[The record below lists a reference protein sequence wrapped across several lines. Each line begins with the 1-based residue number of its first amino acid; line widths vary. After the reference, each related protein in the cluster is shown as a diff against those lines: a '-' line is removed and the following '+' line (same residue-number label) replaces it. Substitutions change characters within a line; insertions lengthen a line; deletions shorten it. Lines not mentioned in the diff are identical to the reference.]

1 MLSCQCEI
9 TMFLLFSPCP
19 ADLVP
24 REVGERWLKYFRE
37 ELPTVAFKCSTQQQ
51 DRGLGHKRMPGGQ
64 QQPDKGGKGAEDAL
78 QVGAGTGRKGWVC

>member
-1 MLSCQCEI
+1 M
-9 TMFLLFSPCP
+9 PP

-51 DRGLGHKRMPGGQ
+51 GSGLKQGKMPSAKSLQEGLAVGGCWARAVALW
-64 QQPDKGGKGAEDAL
+64 GCGACLSCGAML
-78 QVGAGTGRKGWVC
+78 QLLAG